1 MEIRT
6 ATIQDVDKVIELSS
20 QLCIN
25 EHEYYDS
32 TVDIHFPQNN
42 QKFFKNSISDND
54 FLVIVAIIEANI
66 VGFLI
71 GSISE
76 TEKYRNLDKI
86 AEIFS
91 MFVNPEIRRQG
102 IGNKLVKHFLQWSKD
117 RAKRSKV
124 VVSAPNKRGIEFYR
138 KAGFIEHEIVLERNL

>member
-25 EHEYYDS
+25 EHKYYD
-32 TVDIHFPQNN
+32 
-42 QKFFKNSISDND
+42 
-54 FLVIVAIIEANI
+54 NI

-76 TEKYRNLDKI
+76 TEDYRNLDNI

-91 MFVNPEIRRQG
+91 MFVNPEIRSQG

-117 RAKRSKV
+117 RVKRAKV

>member
-6 ATIQDVDKVIELSS
+6 ATIRDVDKVIELSS

-25 EHEYYDS
+25 EHKYYDN
-32 TVDIHFPQNN
+32 TVDINFAQNN
-42 QKFFKNSISDND
+42 QKFFKDCISNED
-54 FLVIVAIIEANI
+54 FLTLVAVIEDNI

-76 TEKYRNLDKI
+76 TEVYRNFDKI
-86 AEIFS
+86 AEIYS
-91 MFVNPEIRRQG
+91 MLVNPEYRSKG
-102 IGNKLVKHFLQWSKD
+102 IGNKLVKNFLQWSKD
-117 RAKRSKV
+117 RVKRAKV

-138 KAGFIEHEIVLERNL
+138 KAGFNEHEIVLERNL